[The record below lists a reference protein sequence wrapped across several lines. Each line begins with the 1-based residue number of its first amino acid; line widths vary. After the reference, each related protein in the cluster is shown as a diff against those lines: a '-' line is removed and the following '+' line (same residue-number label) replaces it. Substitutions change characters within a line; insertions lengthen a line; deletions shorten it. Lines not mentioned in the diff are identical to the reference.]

1 MVHQIQA
8 GLVDGS
14 PNSHHHGRERQFCLE
29 FGEPNTSSKR
39 KMAHGLWSHPIVP
52 PGSPPWSGLG
62 MYMWISNWRSEWQVL
77 RASASSNNV
86 FWGQRFFWRGPGR
99 GGSGGTTL
107 GAQYWGPNFFRQNGG
122 NPCLQRDTHLAR
134 PHPHPPRPLNFKKKR
149 PLFGDHLAMHVDSCR
164 GTLD

>member
-86 FWGQRFFWRGPGR
+86 FWGQRFFGRGPGR
-99 GGSGGTTL
+99 GGLRGNHFGSSIL
-107 GAQYWGPNFFRQNGG
+107 GSKFFSAKWRKPLPPAGYPLGPTPPPPEGLG
-122 NPCLQRDTHLAR
+122 RDPPPP
-134 PHPHPPRPLNFKKKR
+134 PHGHE
-149 PLFGDHLAMHVDSCR
+149 
-164 GTLD
+164 T